1 MLEIM
6 ADFTSSQ
13 LDDIAVY
20 IKNNGVYSTIN
31 IFPIWNMINAC
42 QAVKV
47 LSNNNEIIIF
57 QNDMPAAIYIL
68 NNNGSTEGVY
78 CL

>member
-6 ADFTSSQ
+6 AGFTSSQ

-20 IKNNGVYSTIN
+20 IKNNGVYSPIH
-31 IFPIWNMINAC
+31 IYPIWNMINDC

-47 LSNNNEIIIF
+47 LSNNKEVIIF
-57 QNDMPAAIYIL
+57 QNDIPTAIYIL
-68 NNNGSTEGVY
+68 NDNGSTKCVY
-78 CL
+78 YL